1 MQIRKGTADDLPEIR
16 AISERTIEVGCL
28 VEDLDETTSIHAR
41 NVIEMAVDAFSA
53 SVQSDNH
60 SVYVAARD
68 DNLLGYVIA
77 IHDAPEIRWIVVDP
91 SAQGTGAGKALMI
104 AALDALAERGV
115 RSNVRLTV
123 PAANERAKAFYRKFG
138 FMVTGPIN
146 DQKVPMIEMQRA
158 A

>member
-1 MQIRKGTADDLPEIR
+1 MQIRKGTADDLPAIR
-16 AISERTIEVGCL
+16 AISERTIKVGYV
-28 VEDLDETTSIHAR
+28 VEDLDETTSTHAR
-41 NVIEMAVDAFSA
+41 SVSEMAVDAFSA
-53 SVQSDNH
+53 GVKSGNH

-91 SAQGTGAGKALMI
+91 AAQGTGAGKALMI

-115 RSNVRLTV
+115 RRNVRLTV

-138 FMVTGPIN
+138 FMVTGPIK